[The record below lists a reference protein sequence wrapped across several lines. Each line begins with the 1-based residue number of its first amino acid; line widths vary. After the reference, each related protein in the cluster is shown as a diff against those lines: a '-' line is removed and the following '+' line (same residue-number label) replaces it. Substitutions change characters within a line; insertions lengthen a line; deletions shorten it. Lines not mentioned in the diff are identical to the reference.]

1 MHKQG
6 NRSSEEILDDGRTK
20 YHDINTTDDGRNSVL
35 IAYYASADTTYYCRF
50 SNFQGSKEKYFRV
63 MVHGLGA
70 GIIAAIVI
78 VVAFIIV
85 AIILLIFFIK
95 SSYKQKVP
103 FFFKI
108 ISDISNYNLN
118 FLNTESVSRVDQQ
131 SFEAVGRQFG

>member
-1 MHKQG
+1 
-6 NRSSEEILDDGRTK
+6 
-20 YHDINTTDDGRNSVL
+20 
-35 IAYYASADTTYYCRF
+35 
-50 SNFQGSKEKYFRV
+50 

-108 ISDISNYNLN
+108 ISDVSNYNFN
-118 FLNTESVSRVDQQ
+118 F
-131 SFEAVGRQFG
+131 